1 VARRLILVHPED
13 RRRRLR
19 RLAWP
24 TKFLYGRS
32 MDLKAACVIGWP
44 VEHSRSPLI
53 HEYWIRQFG
62 LQAAYRREAVPP
74 DRFAEFVAHLAER
87 GYVGAN
93 VTVPHK
99 EAALE
104 LSKPDALAQ
113 AVGAANTLWLDD
125 GVLRAT
131 NTDVEG
137 FVASLDAGVPGWA
150 ESLESAVVLGAGGAA
165 RAIVFGL
172 IERGVRHIHVANRS
186 LERADALR
194 RRFGDRVVPS
204 GWERRNDLLAGAGLV
219 VNTTTL
225 GMTGQPPL
233 EIHLAPLAASA
244 VVADIVYAPLVTP
257 LLAAARARGLR
268 TVDGLG
274 MLMHQAAGAFVRF
287 FGLRPQV
294 TQGLR
299 TLVEADLMRQKRP

>member
-1 VARRLILVHPED
+1 
-13 RRRRLR
+13 
-19 RLAWP
+19 
-24 TKFLYGRS
+24 

-53 HEYWIRQFG
+53 HDYWIRQFG

-74 DRFAEFVAHLAER
+74 GRFADFIAHLADR

-99 EAALE
+99 QAALE
-104 LSKPDALAQ
+104 LSKPDALAA

-125 GVLRAT
+125 GVLRST

-137 FVASLDAGVPGWA
+137 FVASLDAAVPDWA
-150 ESLESAVVLGAGGAA
+150 TAVESAVVLGAGGAA

-172 IERGVRHIHVANRS
+172 IERGVRPVHVVNRS
-186 LERADALR
+186 LERATALR
-194 RRFGDRVVPS
+194 ERFGDRVVPS
-204 GWERRNDLLAGAGLV
+204 RWDRRNDVLAGAGLL

-225 GMTGQPPL
+225 GMAGQPPL
-233 EIHLAPLAASA
+233 EIDLAALAASA
-244 VVADIVYAPLVTP
+244 VVADVVYAPLVTP
-257 LLAAARARGLR
+257 LLAAAGARGLR

-274 MLMHQAAGAFVRF
+274 MLLQQAAGAFARF
-287 FGLRPQV
+287 FGMRPQV
-294 TQGLR
+294 TEGLR
-299 TLVEADLMRQKRP
+299 TVVEADLMQQRPYRNDPEEPGKP

>member
-1 VARRLILVHPED
+1 
-13 RRRRLR
+13 
-19 RLAWP
+19 
-24 TKFLYGRS
+24 

-53 HEYWIRQFG
+53 HDYWIRQFG
-62 LQAAYRREAVPP
+62 LLAEYRREAVPP
-74 DRFAEFVAHLAER
+74 GRFTDFVAHLADH

-99 EAALE
+99 QAALE
-104 LSKPDALAQ
+104 LSKPDALAA
-113 AVGAANTLWLDD
+113 AVGATNTLWLED
-125 GVLRAT
+125 GVLRST

-150 ESLESAVVLGAGGAA
+150 KDVESAVVLGAGGAA

-172 IERGVRHIHVANRS
+172 IGRGVRHIHVVNRS
-186 LERADALR
+186 PDRAAALQQ
-194 RRFGDRVVPS
+194 RFGGRVVPS
-204 GWERRNDLLAGAGLV
+204 RWEHRNDVLAAAGLL
-219 VNTTTL
+219 VNTTSL
-225 GMTGQPPL
+225 GMAGQPRL
-233 EIHLAPLAASA
+233 ELDLAPLPAAA

-257 LLAAARARGLR
+257 LLAAGRARGLR

-274 MLMHQAAGAFVRF
+274 MLLQQAAGAFTRF
-287 FGLRPQV
+287 FGVRPQV

-299 TLVEADLMRQKRP
+299 TLVEADLMRQRP